1 VVKRL
6 QRASKVKEELR
17 VVSMIDDTGM
27 QSVSE
32 SCFWPLPAGQS
43 PSDAEAQSSSRFVPV
58 ENVQSADSTSTDVMT
73 SLVPLLVRGRTQL
86 LHINNND
93 DDCAENTPRSR
104 KDLNFEEVEILAREL
119 VTGVLPAP
127 QIRQGELA
135 ARRCLTTQISP
146 IVLTAVMVSGHL
158 LFTFRHEG
166 RSFWEDGQR
175 AWARG

>member
-104 KDLNFEEVEILAREL
+104 KDLNFEDVEILARE
-119 VTGVLPAP
+119 TGVELPKDYK
-127 QIRQGELA
+127 LWKNDVD
-135 ARRCLTTQISP
+135 C
-146 IVLTAVMVSGHL
+146 
-158 LFTFRHEG
+158 
-166 RSFWEDGQR
+166 QR
-175 AWARG
+175 AGDWRFACPPDTPGRIGS